1 MKKVLLVT
9 IQNNL
14 NFGNRLQN
22 YALQTVLEKM
32 GCSVVNLSL
41 KDIPLAALSISQ
53 YQKVKLA
60 VKKIAIHLGIK
71 SLKPSVSMW
80 TRKEKCIS
88 FSHKYIHNYMILTR
102 EQIEKEDF
110 RTFDLAVTGS
120 DQVWHNWKRIKDEL
134 LFYYLDFIDK
144 NKRIAYAPSFGFKEF
159 PSEDL
164 ETHKNKIME
173 MEALSCREKEGCEL
187 IYKLTGRKAQKV
199 LDPTLLLS
207 REEWEKIEEKPNFEL
222 PERFL
227 IQFMLGKVSTEYKE
241 EIGRIAEKRDEII
254 IDINDKNNLALYG
267 ISPNN
272 FIWLIH
278 HAETICTDSFHAAV
292 FSILFKKNLRD
303 FERVSPEFGDMFGR
317 LFDLLESL
325 GLERIIYSSR
335 EETDL
340 KTILDE
346 KGMQNL
352 NDQIKRSV
360 LYLKENLGCS
370 IIE

>member
-164 ETHKNKIME
+164 ET
-173 MEALSCREKEGCEL
+173 
-187 IYKLTGRKAQKV
+187 Q
-199 LDPTLLLS
+199 
-207 REEWEKIEEKPNFEL
+207 
-222 PERFL
+222 
-227 IQFMLGKVSTEYKE
+227 
-241 EIGRIAEKRDEII
+241 
-254 IDINDKNNLALYG
+254 
-267 ISPNN
+267 
-272 FIWLIH
+272 
-278 HAETICTDSFHAAV
+278 
-292 FSILFKKNLRD
+292 
-303 FERVSPEFGDMFGR
+303 
-317 LFDLLESL
+317 
-325 GLERIIYSSR
+325 
-335 EETDL
+335 
-340 KTILDE
+340 
-346 KGMQNL
+346 
-352 NDQIKRSV
+352 
-360 LYLKENLGCS
+360 
-370 IIE
+370 